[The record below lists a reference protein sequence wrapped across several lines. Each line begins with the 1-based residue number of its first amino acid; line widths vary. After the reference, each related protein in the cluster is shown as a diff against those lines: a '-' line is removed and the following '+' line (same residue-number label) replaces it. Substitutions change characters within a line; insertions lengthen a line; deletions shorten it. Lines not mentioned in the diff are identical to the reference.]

1 MASSFTLDLITPE
14 ARDAMQ
20 TWLSHERAL
29 KNAAK
34 NTLTAYEIDVENF
47 MAFMAHHRDG
57 PPGLEALTGLQTRDM
72 RAWMAHE
79 RSGGVGGRSLARGL
93 SAVRTFFRWLEQ
105 RHDVDAVR
113 VLATRTPKF
122 TNKLPRPLS
131 ETAAVDM
138 IEAVDTQAAEH
149 WIGARDA
156 AVLTMLYGCGLRI
169 NEALELTGS
178 DYPLADVM
186 HITGKGEVDRIV
198 PVLSVVK
205 NAVARYVELCPFA
218 IQKDLP
224 LFRGLRGGRLNAGLV
239 QKAMRSARMTLG
251 LPATVT
257 PHAMRHS
264 FATHLMN
271 AGGDLRA
278 IQQLLGHETL
288 QSTQGYTAVSNARLL
303 EVYNASHPKA

>member
-29 KNAAK
+29 KDAAK
-34 NTLTAYEIDVENF
+34 NTLTAYAIDVENF

-57 PPGLEALTGLQTRDM
+57 PPGLEPLTGLHTRDM

-79 RSGGVGGRSLARGL
+79 RNSGISSRSLARAL
-93 SAVRTFFRWLEQ
+93 SAIKTFFRWLEQ
-105 RHDVDAVR
+105 RHDIDGFAVIEMR
-113 VLATRTPKF
+113 SPRF
-122 TNKLPRPLS
+122 QRKLPRPLS

-138 IEAVDTQAAEH
+138 IEAVDTQAEEH

-169 NEALELTGS
+169 NEALDLTGS
-178 DYPLADVM
+178 DCPLADVM